1 MSTGTRSADLFQARS
16 SASASLD
23 IEVAADQQ
31 LPRPCCGAGGN
42 AAAEAEVEV
51 EVQLDCTSRLKEL
64 WQGAPEGCS
73 TSGLLVFG
81 GVCTLVLFLT
91 VGAGLF

>member
-23 IEVAADQQ
+23 IEVAADH
-31 LPRPCCGAGGN
+31 PRPCCGGGN
-42 AAAEAEVEV
+42 VAAEAEV
-51 EVQLDCTSRLKEL
+51 EVQLDCTSRLKEM
-64 WQGAPEGCS
+64 WGGASEGCS
-73 TSGLLVFG
+73 MSGLLVFG

>member
-1 MSTGTRSADLFQARS
+1 MSTGTRSADLFQSRS

-23 IEVAADQQ
+23 IEVAADQ
-31 LPRPCCGAGGN
+31 PRPCCGGGN

-51 EVQLDCTSRLKEL
+51 EVQLDCTSRLKEM
-64 WQGAPEGCS
+64 WGGASEGCS